1 MTPSS
6 SRSSEFKGETA
17 PIPVVE
23 DQLPR
28 LDSLRRDAAS
38 SRDLVSRSETHP
50 ATAWDITWEAPN
62 RELGRDLGPAGQP
75 LDLLTT
81 TYLSQ
86 FLTPLT
92 RDSFRDVVADIEQ
105 HLQIVNRTLAMLQMD
120 STGFEI
126 LLHNLLN
133 AITVKARE
141 ILGADRASVFLID
154 ADQEQLWSVVA
165 ESDEEQPIELRLNF
179 GQGIAG
185 LVAQTGEAVRIP
197 CDFYDDPR
205 SISAQ
210 EHDRV
215 TGYRTYSLMVL
226 PLADKDGRPL
236 AVIELLNKLRFPN
249 NPSQSLDHRI
259 DPQGFSEE
267 DLERFADF
275 ASCIRLVIES
285 SQALYRASG
294 KQRASQ
300 ALSNAIA
307 AFSRSKLDLKATL
320 FTVMD
325 EAQHLLGADRSTL
338 WILDRDRQLLWANL
352 LQADGQLQE
361 ISVPVGVGIVGR
373 VAETGQPLNIPFD
386 LYDHPDGTYAKLLD
400 QQTGYRTCSL
410 LCMPVFDPQGQLI
423 AVTQLVNKRR
433 AGQWP
438 AYSAE
443 SWPIAPEAWRT
454 SFHRL
459 DQELMQS
466 FNIQAGI
473 AIHNAQLFEAVQR
486 QENLQRQILH
496 NLSNAVISTDRQ
508 GRILTANAS
517 ARNLLGRSTRDVAQE
532 DATEGS
538 LSHCSLAPEPL
549 ENLLLTDL
557 IQLQDLDFG
566 RQLQAALSSDDPDAR
581 RQYYPDQ
588 TLLSRDRSHCV
599 NLTIDSI
606 SPPNNPEDISGAL
619 VVIDDFS
626 DEKRLKTAMYRY
638 MNRELADEV
647 LRRNEPTLGG
657 VMRDVSVLFADIR
670 SYTPLSEQLPVHQVV
685 TILNEYFE
693 TMVEAVFGHKGTLD
707 KFIGDALMAVF
718 GSPMPQDDHPWQAIQ
733 CAIEMQQRLTIFNQT
748 HAHILPHPLK
758 VGIGINSDSVIC
770 GNIGSSRR
778 MEYTAIGDGVNL
790 ASRLEAASK
799 DYGCDILISEQ
810 TYRNY
815 KDRLWARE
823 LDIVH
828 VRGKCNAVHIY
839 EVMGLRQGDFSAP
852 LSSDQSKI
860 LHHFERGRRY
870 YLNQAFI
877 PAMREFIHVLE
888 INPQDRA
895 SLRHLQRCQYYMAN
909 PPGDNW
915 QGVCGPESLKGDSVD
930 LRITL

>member
-1 MTPSS
+1 MTPSP
-6 SRSSEFKGETA
+6 SRSSEFKGETV

-23 DQLPR
+23 ETLPR
-28 LDSLRRDAAS
+28 RDSLWRDGVAP
-38 SRDLVSRSETHP
+38 RDLSLRSETHP
-50 ATAWDITWEAPN
+50 ATGWEITWDNPGRN
-62 RELGRDLGPAGQP
+62 LGTEGEP

-81 TYLSQ
+81 NYLGQ

-154 ADQEQLWSVVA
+154 ADQAQLWSIVA
-165 ESDEEQPIELRLNF
+165 ESDSDQPIELRLNF

-185 LVAQTGEAVRIP
+185 IVAETGEAVRIP

-215 TGYRTYSLMVL
+215 TGYRTYSLMVM
-226 PLADKDGRPL
+226 PLADKEGRPL

-249 NPSQSLDHRI
+249 NPSQPLDHRI

-267 DLERFADF
+267 DLDRFADF

-307 AFSRSKLDLKATL
+307 AFSRSKLDLNATL
-320 FTVMD
+320 LTVMD
-325 EAQHLLGADRSTL
+325 EAQQLLGADRSTL

-373 VAETGQPLNIPFD
+373 VAETGKPLNIPFD
-386 LYDHPDGTYAKLLD
+386 LYNHPDGSYAKLLD

-438 AYSAE
+438 PYSDE
-443 SWPIAPEAWRT
+443 SWPIAPDAWRT

-466 FNIQAGI
+466 FNIQAGV
-473 AIHNAQLFEAVQR
+473 AIHNAQLFESVQR

-517 ARNLLGRSTRDVAQE
+517 ARNLLGRSTRDASLE
-532 DATEGS
+532 DAIPGEA
-538 LSHCSLAPEPL
+538 LNCSIAPEPL

-566 RQLQAALSSDDPDAR
+566 QQLLAALSSDDPDAR

-588 TLLSRDRSHCV
+588 TLLSRDRTHCV

-606 SPPNNPEDISGAL
+606 SPPHNPEDISGAL

-685 TILNEYFE
+685 TILNDYFE

-718 GSPMPQDDHPWQAIQ
+718 GSPMPQEDHPWQAIQ

-810 TYRNY
+810 TYRAY

-823 LDIVH
+823 LDIIQ

-895 SLRHLQRCQYYMAN
+895 SLRHLQRCQHYMAN
-909 PPGDNW
+909 PPGDDW
-915 QGVCGPESLKGDSVD
+915 QGVCCAESLKNESVES
-930 LRITL
+930 RISM

>member
-6 SRSSEFKGETA
+6 SRSSDFSDLSPPSLAGAEIG
-17 PIPVVE
+17 
-23 DQLPR
+23 LSR
-28 LDSLRRDAAS
+28 LDSLRRES
-38 SRDLVSRSETHP
+38 QGRELSNRSEL
-50 ATAWDITWEAPN
+50 ATPTWDSAWDSLS
-62 RELGRDLGPAGQP
+62 RETPSSDPEVRDDSREILA
-75 LDLLTT
+75 T
-81 TYLSQ
+81 TYLGQ

-92 RDSFRDVVADIEQ
+92 RDSFRDVVAEIEQ

-120 STGFEI
+120 STGFEV

-141 ILGADRASVFLID
+141 ILGADRATVFLVD
-154 ADQEQLWSVVA
+154 AEQKQIWSIVA
-165 ESDEEQPIELRLNF
+165 ESDGDLPIELRLDF

-185 LVAQTGEAVRIP
+185 LVAETREALRIP

-205 SISAQ
+205 SASAQ
-210 EHDRV
+210 EHDRI
-215 TGYRTYSLMVL
+215 TGYRTYSLMVM
-226 PLADKDGRPL
+226 PLLDNDGHPL

-249 NPSQSLDHRI
+249 DPSQSLDNRI

-267 DLERFADF
+267 DLDRFADF

-294 KQRASQ
+294 KQRASK

-307 AFSRSKLDLKATL
+307 AFGRSNLDLSATL
-320 FTVMD
+320 LTVMD

-338 WILDRDRQLLWANL
+338 WILDRDRQTLWAKL
-352 LQADGQLQE
+352 PQADGRLQDV
-361 ISVPVGVGIVGR
+361 SVPVGVGVVGR
-373 VAETGQPLNIPFD
+373 VAQTGQPLNIPYD
-386 LYDHPDGTYAKLLD
+386 LYDHPDGSHAKLLD

-410 LCMPVFDPQGQLI
+410 LCMPVFDPQGQMI

-433 AGQWP
+433 AGQWRP
-438 AYSAE
+438 YKPENWPE
-443 SWPIAPEAWRT
+443 SPESWRT
-454 SFHRL
+454 SFHLL
-459 DQELMQS
+459 DQELMES

-473 AIHNAQLFEAVQR
+473 AIYNAQLFDAVQR

-517 ARNLLGRSTRDVAQE
+517 ARKLLGRSSPETSTPPESPD
-532 DATEGS
+532 S
-538 LSHCSLAPEPL
+538 PEPWVTPEQL
-549 ENLLLTDL
+549 EQLLLTDL

-566 RQLQAALSSDDPDAR
+566 QQLHAALSSDDPDAR

-588 TLLSRDRSHCV
+588 TLLSRDRSHSV

-606 SPPNNPEDISGAL
+606 SPPNQPEGISGAL

-657 VMRDVSVLFADIR
+657 VLRDVSVLFADIR
-670 SYTPLSEQLPVHQVV
+670 SYTPLSEQLPAHQVV
-685 TILNEYFE
+685 TLLNDYFE
-693 TMVEAVFGHKGTLD
+693 SMVEAVFGHKGTLD

-718 GSPMPQDDHPWQAIQ
+718 GSPMPQDDHSWKAIQ
-733 CAIEMQQRLTIFNQT
+733 CAIEMQQRLALFNQS

-758 VGIGINSDSVIC
+758 VGIGINSDAVIC

-810 TYRNY
+810 TYKPY
-815 KDRLWARE
+815 ADRLWARE
-823 LDIVH
+823 LDLIQ
-828 VRGKCNAVHIY
+828 VRGKCNAVRIY
-839 EVMGLRQGDFSAP
+839 EVMGLREGEFALP
-852 LSSDQSKI
+852 LSSDQTAI
-860 LHHFERGRRY
+860 LHHYDRGRHY

-895 SLRHLQRCQYYMAN
+895 SLRHLQRCQHYMAN
-909 PPGDNW
+909 PPAEDW
-915 QGVCGPESLKGDSVD
+915 DGVCQPAQANDVTESW
-930 LRITL
+930 ITM

>member
-1 MTPSS
+1 MN
-6 SRSSEFKGETA
+6 
-17 PIPVVE
+17 VE
-23 DQLPR
+23 SGTHRVEP
-28 LDSLRRDAAS
+28 LRRDLEQSTIVSHDSDPAAD
-38 SRDLVSRSETHP
+38 RDS
-50 ATAWDITWEAPN
+50 
-62 RELGRDLGPAGQP
+62 LGLRLPRRDEGDF
-75 LDLLTT
+75 DLLTA
-81 TYLSQ
+81 TYLGQ

-92 RDSFRDVVADIEQ
+92 RDSFRDVVTDIEE

-133 AITVKARE
+133 AITIKARE
-141 ILGADRASVFLID
+141 ILGADRATVFLVD
-154 ADQEQLWSVVA
+154 REQEQIWSIVA
-165 ESDEEQPIELRLNF
+165 ESDSDLPIELRLDF

-185 LVAQTGEAVRIP
+185 MVAESKESLRIP

-205 SISAQ
+205 SVSAQ
-210 EHDRV
+210 EHDRI
-215 TGYRTYSLMVL
+215 TGYRTYSLMVM
-226 PLADKDGRPL
+226 PLLDDENEPI

-249 NPSQSLDHRI
+249 NPSQPLDHRI

-294 KQRASQ
+294 KQRASK

-307 AFSRSKLDLKATL
+307 AFSRSKLDLQATL
-320 FTVMD
+320 LTVMD
-325 EAQHLLGADRSTL
+325 EAQQLLGADRSTL

-352 LQADGQLQE
+352 LQADGKMQE
-361 ISVPVGVGIVGR
+361 VSVPVGVGIVGR
-373 VAETGQPLNIPFD
+373 VAETGKARNIPFD
-386 LYDHPDGTYAKLLD
+386 LYNHPEGSYAKLLD

-433 AGQWP
+433 AGQWQP
-438 AYSAE
+438 YSA
-443 SWPIAPEAWRT
+443 SHWPAAPDSWRT

-459 DQELMQS
+459 DQELMES

-473 AIHNAQLFEAVQR
+473 AIHNAQLFDAVQR

-496 NLSNAVISTDRQ
+496 SLSNAVISTDRQ
-508 GRILTANAS
+508 GRILTANSS
-517 ARNLLGRSTRDVAQE
+517 ARKLLGRSNPKPIESQSDPE
-532 DATEGS
+532 DLDQLF
-538 LSHCSLAPEPL
+538 LS
-549 ENLLLTDL
+549 DL
-557 IQLQDLDFG
+557 ISLQDLDFG
-566 RQLQAALSSDDPDAR
+566 RQLHAALRTDDPDAR

-588 TLLSRDRSHCV
+588 ILLSCDRSHNV

-657 VMRDVSVLFADIR
+657 VMRNVSVLFADIR
-670 SYTPLSEQLPVHQVV
+670 NYTPLSEQLPVHQVV
-685 TILNEYFE
+685 TLLNDYFE
-693 TMVEAVFGHKGTLD
+693 SMVEAVFGHQGTLD

-733 CAIEMQQRLTIFNQT
+733 CAIEMQQRLTLFNNS
-748 HAHILPHPLK
+748 HADILPHPLK

-790 ASRLEAASK
+790 ASRLESASK

-810 TYRNY
+810 TYQAY
-815 KDRLWARE
+815 SDRLWARE
-823 LDIVH
+823 LDLIQ
-828 VRGKCNAVHIY
+828 VRGKCNAVRIY
-839 EVMGLRQGDFSAP
+839 DVMGLRQGDFSAP
-852 LSSDQSKI
+852 LTSEQARI

-877 PAMREFIHVLE
+877 PAMREFIQVLE
-888 INPQDRA
+888 INPQDRS
-895 SLRHLQRCQYYMAN
+895 SLRHLQRCQHYMAN
-909 PPGDNW
+909 PPGDDWN
-915 QGVCGPESLKGDSVD
+915 GVSQPEPPSRESLTP
-930 LRITL
+930 RIIH